1 MPLYYANG
9 AVILENGK
17 TYRIHESFPDYPAMV
32 AQLAPLYRDLKAE
45 RDGSCWTIT
54 AEGDTAKKILTA
66 VLPEISNE
74 VAQTQAV
81 QAWVQLEGLSVKQIN
96 VSADGTLNNDLTL
109 HVDISMDNITTYADF
124 DVPDAVV
131 EAAASISEDLPVI
144 TEDALML
151 FAAWQQWKQQE
162 NKAADI
168 SLNADCGPEV
178 VEQKLKFY
186 ACQSIYCIS
195 KDALALYWNGERTIR
210 QDGSAASD
218 DEQKL
223 ADMAKL
229 MDIAYLA
236 CQDADF
242 TKDEQQGVVS
252 YTVQLDSST
261 MHSIAT
267 AIAPES
273 GKLDM
278 ALSSGSI
285 TVRIAEG
292 RISGFSFTCEGQVK
306 VVVLDAKAAIF
317 GNIEMSDDTI
327 EIPETVK
334 AALQ

>member
-17 TYRIHESFPDYPAMV
+17 TYRIHGSFPDYPAMV

-54 AEGDTAKKILTA
+54 AE
-66 VLPEISNE
+66 
-74 VAQTQAV
+74 
-81 QAWVQLEGLSVKQIN
+81 
-96 VSADGTLNNDLTL
+96 NDLTL

-131 EAAASISEDLPVI
+131 VAAASISEDLPVI

-168 SLNADCGPEV
+168 SLNADCGPVV

-186 ACQSIYCIS
+186 ACQYIYCIS

-218 DEQKL
+218 NEQKL

-242 TKDEQQGVVS
+242 TKDEQHGVVS

-292 RISGFSFTCEGQVK
+292 RISGFSFTCEGHVK

-317 GNIEMSDDTI
+317 GNIEMSDDII
-327 EIPETVK
+327 EIPETVR

>member
-96 VSADGTLNNDLTL
+96 VSVDGTLNNDLTL

-168 SLNADCGPEV
+168 SLNADCGPVV

-186 ACQSIYCIS
+186 ACQYIYCIS

-242 TKDEQQGVVS
+242 TKDEQHGVVS

-292 RISGFSFTCEGQVK
+292 RISGFSFTCEGHVK

-317 GNIEMSDDTI
+317 GNIEMSDDII
-327 EIPETVK
+327 EIPETVR

>member
-162 NKAADI
+162 NKAEI
-168 SLNADCGPEV
+168 
-178 VEQKLKFY
+178 
-186 ACQSIYCIS
+186 
-195 KDALALYWNGERTIR
+195 
-210 QDGSAASD
+210 
-218 DEQKL
+218 
-223 ADMAKL
+223 
-229 MDIAYLA
+229 
-236 CQDADF
+236 
-242 TKDEQQGVVS
+242 
-252 YTVQLDSST
+252 
-261 MHSIAT
+261 
-267 AIAPES
+267 
-273 GKLDM
+273 
-278 ALSSGSI
+278 
-285 TVRIAEG
+285 G
-292 RISGFSFTCEGQVK
+292 RAHV
-306 VVVLDAKAAIF
+306 
-317 GNIEMSDDTI
+317 
-327 EIPETVK
+327 
-334 AALQ
+334 